1 MGGGSYPIRRM
12 QDAEVGGKT
21 VLVRVDYNV
30 PLQDGRI
37 TNDERIK
44 ASLPTL
50 KDLLARGAKLVLV
63 THLDR
68 PGGEPVPSLRLD
80 PIAERLGELLS
91 RPVQK
96 LDDCVGPDVA
106 SAIAAGKEGDLFLLE
121 NVRFHR
127 EETTNEAGF
136 ARELAGL
143 ADLFVNDA
151 FASVHRA
158 HASTLGVA
166 DYLPS
171 YAGLL
176 MEREIEALSKLTGD
190 PERPYLAII
199 GGKKARSKL
208 GALRDLLARVDG
220 VLIGGGVAFTF
231 LKSGGGEVGA
241 SEVDEGLI
249 DEIPGILASAGERG
263 VKIDLP
269 VDAVV
274 AEEISASA
282 ETRIVDAR
290 AIPDGSIGLDIG
302 PETIER
308 FKDRIASA
316 KTIVWAGPM
325 GAFEIDPFSAGTRAI
340 AEAVA
345 DSEAFSVIG
354 GGETGEAIERFG
366 LADRVSYIS
375 TGGGAA
381 LAFLRGKTLPALE
394 ALRP

>member
-1 MGGGSYPIRRM
+1 MRGDSFPIRRM
-12 QDAEVGGKT
+12 QDADVAGKT

-50 KDLLARGAKLVLV
+50 QDLLSRGAKLALV

-68 PGGEPVPSLRLD
+68 PGGKPIPSLRLD

-91 RPVQK
+91 LPVKK
-96 LDDCVGPDVA
+96 LDDCIGPDVA

-143 ADLFVNDA
+143 ADIFVNDA

-166 DYLPS
+166 DHLPS

-176 MEREIEALSKLTGD
+176 MQREIEALSKLTGE
-190 PERPYLAII
+190 PQRPYLAII

-208 GALRDLLARVDG
+208 GALRDLLSRVDG

-231 LKSGGGEVGA
+231 LKAGGAAVGA
-241 SEVDEGLI
+241 SEVDEGLL
-249 DEIPGILASAGERG
+249 DEIPEILALADDRG
-263 VKIDLP
+263 VEIDLP
-269 VDAVV
+269 EDAVIARGV
-274 AEEISASA
+274 SGAA
-282 ETRIVDAR
+282 ETEIADAR
-290 AIPDGSIGLDIG
+290 AIPNGLIGLDIG
-302 PETIER
+302 PETIRR
-308 FKDRIASA
+308 FQARIAAA
-316 KTIVWAGPM
+316 KMIVWAGPM
-325 GAFEIDPFSAGTRAI
+325 GAYEFEPFSTGTRMI

-345 DSEAFSVIG
+345 SSEAYSVIG

-366 LADRVSYIS
+366 LADRISYIS

-394 ALRP
+394 ALRK

>member
-1 MGGGSYPIRRM
+1 MGGGSFPIRRM
-12 QDAEVGGKT
+12 QDADVAGKT

-30 PLQDGRI
+30 PLQEGSI
-37 TNDERIK
+37 ANDERIR

-50 KDLLARGAKLVLV
+50 NDLLAQGAKLVLV
-63 THLDR
+63 THLGR
-68 PGGEPVPSLRLD
+68 PGGEPDPSLRLD
-80 PIAERLGELLS
+80 PVAERLGELLS
-91 RPVQK
+91 LPVHK
-96 LDDCVGPDVA
+96 LDDCIGPDVA
-106 SAIAAGKEGDLFLLE
+106 SAIAEGGEGDVFLLE

-143 ADLFVNDA
+143 ADIFVNDA
-151 FASVHRA
+151 FASLHRA

-166 DYLPS
+166 DHLPA

-176 MEREIEALSKLTGD
+176 MQREIEALSKLTTD
-190 PERPYLAII
+190 PQRPYLAII

-208 GALRDLLARVDG
+208 GALRDLLSRVDG

-231 LKSGGGEVGA
+231 LKAGGAAVGD
-241 SEVDEGLI
+241 SEVDEGLL
-249 DEIPGILASAGERG
+249 DEIPEILSLADERG

-269 VDAVV
+269 EDAVIAKGV
-274 AEEISASA
+274 SGSV
-282 ETRIVDAR
+282 ETQIAGAR
-290 AIPDGSIGLDIG
+290 TIPEGWIGLDIG
-302 PETIER
+302 PETIRR
-308 FKDRIASA
+308 FEARIEAA
-316 KTIVWAGPM
+316 KTIIWAGPM
-325 GAFEIDPFSAGTRAI
+325 GAFEIEPFSTGTRMI

-345 DSEAFSVIG
+345 DSDAFSVIG

-394 ALRP
+394 ALRK

>member
-1 MGGGSYPIRRM
+1 MGGETFPIRKM
-12 QDAEVGGKT
+12 QDADVAGKT

-30 PLQDGRI
+30 PLEEGRI
-37 TNDERIK
+37 TNDGRIK

-50 KDLLARGAKLVLV
+50 RDLLSRGAKLVLV

-68 PGGEPVPSLRLD
+68 PGGKPVPSLRLD
-80 PIAERLGELLS
+80 PIAERLEGLLAL
-91 RPVQK
+91 PVQK
-96 LDDCVGPDVA
+96 LDDCVGPEVA
-106 SAIAAGKEGDLFLLE
+106 SAIAEGKEGDVFLLE

-127 EETTNEAGF
+127 EETANEAGF
-136 ARELAGL
+136 ARQLAGL

-166 DYLPS
+166 DYLPA

-176 MEREIEALSKLTGD
+176 MQREIEALSKLTGT
-190 PERPYLAII
+190 PERPYIAIV

-208 GALRDLLARVDG
+208 GVLHDLIFHVDG

-231 LKSGGGEVGA
+231 LKAAGAEVGG
-241 SEVDEGLI
+241 SEVDEGLL
-249 DEIPGILASAGERG
+249 DEIPSLLALAGERG
-263 VKIDLP
+263 VKIELP

-274 AEEISASA
+274 AEEVSPSA
-282 ETRIVDAR
+282 ETRIVDAH
-290 AIPDGSIGLDIG
+290 AIPDGWIGLDIG
-302 PETIER
+302 PETIKR
-308 FKDRIASA
+308 FQAEIGEA
-316 KTIVWAGPM
+316 KTIIWAGPM
-325 GAFEIDPFSAGTRAI
+325 GAFEIEPFANGTRMV

-381 LAFLRGKTLPALE
+381 LAFLRGKTLAALE
-394 ALRP
+394 ALRK

>member
-1 MGGGSYPIRRM
+1 MGGDPYPIRRM
-12 QDAEVGGKT
+12 QDADVAGKT

-30 PLQDGRI
+30 PLQDGGI
-37 TNDERIK
+37 VNDERIK

-50 KDLLARGAKLVLV
+50 EDLLVRGAKLVLV

-68 PGGEPVPSLRLD
+68 PGGKPVPSLRLD

-91 RPVQK
+91 RPVRK
-96 LDDCVGPDVA
+96 LDDCIGPEVA
-106 SAIAAGKEGDLFLLE
+106 SAVAEGKAGDVFLLE
-121 NVRFHR
+121 NIRFHR

-136 ARELAGL
+136 ARQLAAL

-166 DYLPS
+166 DHLPA

-176 MEREIEALSKLTGD
+176 MQREVEALARLMSD

-231 LKSGGGEVGA
+231 LRAGGASVGA
-241 SEVDEGLI
+241 SEVDEGLLV
-249 DEIPGILASAGERG
+249 EIPEILTSADQLG
-263 VKIDLP
+263 VGIDLP
-269 VDAVV
+269 EDAVV
-274 AEEISASA
+274 ATEVSDGA
-282 ETRIVDAR
+282 ETEIADAR
-290 AIPDGSIGLDIG
+290 AIPDGWIGLDIG
-302 PETIER
+302 PETIRR
-308 FKDRIASA
+308 FQARIAAA

-325 GAFEIDPFSAGTRAI
+325 GAYEFEPFAAGTRMV

-345 DSEAFSVIG
+345 DSDAYSVIG

-366 LADRVSYIS
+366 LTDRVSYIS

-394 ALRP
+394 ALRE

>member
-1 MGGGSYPIRRM
+1 MGGGSFPIRRM
-12 QDAEVGGKT
+12 QDADVAGKT

-37 TNDERIK
+37 SNDERIK

-68 PGGEPVPSLRLD
+68 PGGKPVPSLRLD

-91 RPVQK
+91 SSVQK
-96 LDDCVGPDVA
+96 LDDCIGPGVA
-106 SAIAAGKEGDLFLLE
+106 SAVAEGGEGDVFLLE

-143 ADLFVNDA
+143 ADIFVNDA
-151 FASVHRA
+151 FASLHRA
-158 HASTLGVA
+158 HASTLGVT

-176 MEREIEALSKLTGD
+176 MQKEIEALAKLTAD

-208 GALRDLLARVDG
+208 GALRDLLSRVDG

-231 LKSGGGEVGA
+231 LKAGGAAVGD
-241 SEVDEGLI
+241 SEVDEGVL
-249 DEIPGILASAGERG
+249 DEIPEILALADERG

-269 VDAVV
+269 VDAVAAREV
-274 AEEISASA
+274 SASA
-282 ETRIVDAR
+282 ETQIVDAR
-290 AIPDGSIGLDIG
+290 AIPEGWIGLDIG
-302 PETIER
+302 PETIRR
-308 FKDRIASA
+308 FEAWIEAA
-316 KTIVWAGPM
+316 KTIIWAGPM
-325 GAFEIDPFSAGTRAI
+325 GAFEIEPFSTGTRMI

-345 DSEAFSVIG
+345 DSDAFSVIG

-366 LADRVSYIS
+366 LADRVSYVS
-375 TGGGAA
+375 TGGGAT

-394 ALRP
+394 ALRK